1 LTIQSIRLIL
11 KLKIIERFFMK
22 TPTFQKIMAVAVAAG
37 LMLAGNVRAQNYPA
51 SAQLSYGTA
60 EVVKLA
66 QAKVSDDTIIAYINT
81 SGNNYNLSADQVL
94 YLRQQ
99 GVSDTVITTMLNHAA
114 APAAA
119 PATPAPQPVVSTV
132 TPAPT
137 VTYIQTAPPTY
148 YYQPYYYPAPV
159 YGWSP
164 ALSLSFGFGGH
175 WGGGWHG
182 GGWRR

>member
-1 LTIQSIRLIL
+1 
-11 KLKIIERFFMK
+11 LKIIERFFMK
-22 TPTFQKIMAVAVAAG
+22 TQAFQKIMAVAVAAG

-51 SAQLSYGTA
+51 AAQLSYGTA

-66 QAKVSDDTIIAYINT
+66 QAKVSDDTVIAYINT

-99 GVSDTVITTMLNHAA
+99 GVSDIVITTMLNHAA
-114 APAAA
+114 APAAAPA